1 MTGNAA
7 TNLHDTDF
15 TDPNAVVDGGA
26 GDDPRGTENDG
37 EDNGEGQPKRQTN
50 EAILNAQGMTDLQKA
65 CYDAIKRVE
74 TLAKERELINSK
86 ITAIRDEMETKGI
99 SKKAFNMVMQIAK
112 MNEDHLDGFDTSFL
126 VLRKAISLP
135 VQSDMFDI

>member
-1 MTGNAA
+1 MMNTNAA
-7 TNLHDTDF
+7 VPLHQANMDD
-15 TDPNAVVDGGA
+15 DDVVIDGTP
-26 GDDPRGTENDG
+26 DDVSQDDDND
-37 EDNGEGQPKRQTN
+37 EGQPKRKLN
-50 EAILNAQGMTDLQKA
+50 EDILAATGLTELQKV

-99 SKKAFNMVMQIAK
+99 SKKAFNMVLQIAK

-135 VQSDMFDI
+135 VQSDMFNLG

>member
-1 MTGNAA
+1 MNTNAA
-7 TNLHDTDF
+7 VPLHQANMEDD
-15 TDPNAVVDGGA
+15 DVVIDGTQS
-26 GDDPRGTENDG
+26 DDDQRGTSDDE
-37 EDNGEGQPKRQTN
+37 NGEGQPKRQTN
-50 EAILNAQGMTDLQKA
+50 EAILKAQGLTAIQSA

-99 SKKAFNMVMQIAK
+99 SKKAFNMVLQIAK

-135 VQSDMFDI
+135 VQSDMFNI